1 MSTPSLEATLRELTD
16 LEAIRDLARRYAH
29 CVWRQDVD
37 GAVGLFAEDGV
48 MDTGD
53 RPPIRGRAALLE
65 AYQGMVGGS
74 DLLPFVHNHVIDLHG
89 DHASGNCYLDL
100 RGSLE
105 GRSMIGA
112 GYYDDEYVRV
122 DGEWKFRSR
131 KLTMSHFV
139 PLSQGWVESES
150 DTQLGGSGA
159 THRSET

>member
-1 MSTPSLEATLRELTD
+1 MSTPGLEATIRELAD
-16 LEAIRDLARRYAH
+16 REAIRDLARRYAH
-29 CVWRQDVD
+29 CVWRQDVS
-37 GAVGLFAEDGV
+37 GAVELFAEDGV

-100 RGSLE
+100 RGSQD

-122 DGEWKFRSR
+122 GGEWKFRSR
-131 KLTMSHFV
+131 KLTMCHFV

-150 DTQLGGSGA
+150 ETQLGGSGA
-159 THRSET
+159 TRRSET